1 MRARLLL
8 TLVAFAALL
17 PGTAARAAV
26 ANAPIQPGAIIFT
39 DTGQCTMNFMYRDG
53 AARLYASTAGHCVG
67 EIGGRSSDENGDGFG
82 TTVFQVDGT
91 HDFAL
96 IRIDPAR
103 YADVSPQMRIWGGP
117 TGFTTSDMTM
127 VGDVVLQHGYGIGY
141 GSNDVTRPRR
151 GALEWDTYFGF
162 GFAGLAS
169 FGDSG
174 GPALHMAT
182 GRAIG
187 FVNGLGGPT
196 SLVSGST
203 IEYFLIRAAEAG
215 FDDLSILTAPLAP
228 LI

>member
-1 MRARLLL
+1 MRLPRLLTVCCVL
-8 TLVAFAALL
+8 AALL
-17 PGTAARAAV
+17 PSAPAHASDM
-26 ANAPIQPGAIIFT
+26 PIQPGAIIFT
-39 DTGQCTMNFMYRDG
+39 DVSQCTMNFMYRDS

-67 EIGGRSSDENGDGFG
+67 AIGGRSSDQNKDEFG
-82 TTVFQVDGT
+82 TTVWQVDGT

-96 IRIDPAR
+96 IRIDPSR

-117 TGFTTSDMTM
+117 TGYTTSDMTT

-141 GSNDVTRPRR
+141 GSNAVTRPRR

-174 GPALHMAT
+174 GPALHLAT

-203 IEYFLIRAAEAG
+203 IEFFLIRLAADG
-215 FDDLSILTAPLAP
+215 WDDLEIMTAPLAP
-228 LI
+228 LV